1 MNLLEHAL
9 ATWMPAQRWFPGDR
23 IGGDV
28 TVVADTLLMAGDPE
42 LRHLVVSVRS
52 GAQDGVP
59 PARYQVLAGFR
70 RQIPAELAHA
80 VIGTDQRGKAVYDGL
95 HDSELT
101 AVLLRAI
108 AGERADGPLAFAR
121 EPGAAIDLTAR
132 SLVLSVEQSNTSLV
146 FGDSAILKVFRR
158 LFPGPNPDLEITSA
172 LARLGSSDIARPLGS
187 VSSRLDGEPVLLA
200 VLSEYQRGA
209 CDGWQLAL
217 TSLRDLY
224 ARYADRGA
232 GTAADAAAEAGGDFA
247 GEARRL
253 GAATA
258 RVHADLARAFGT
270 QTLGPEDLAGLA
282 GQMTLKLKE
291 ASAEVSALATFADK
305 VATAYAALTEIS
317 GPVTVQRIHGDYHLG
332 QVLRSQSGWVLL
344 DFEGEP
350 LVPLDRRRDLA
361 PALRDVAGMLRSF
374 DYAARH
380 LLVGHPDASRLS
392 GTALEWV
399 ARNSAAFCEGYAEEH
414 GSDPRD
420 QAILL
425 RALMLDKA
433 VYEVMYEARHRPSWQ
448 DIPLD
453 AIAGL

>member
-28 TVVADTLLMAGDPE
+28 TVIADTLLAAGDPE

-52 GAQDGVP
+52 GTPAGGP

-70 RQIPAELAHA
+70 RQVPAGLAHA

-121 EPGAAIDLTAR
+121 EPGAVIDLEGR

-158 LFPGPNPDLEITSA
+158 LFAGPNPDLEITSA

-224 ARYADRGA
+224 AR
-232 GTAADAAAEAGGDFA
+232 GTGHAAEAGGDFA
-247 GEARRL
+247 GEAHRL

-258 RVHADLARAFGT
+258 RVHEDLGSAFGT
-270 QTLGPEDLAGLA
+270 QPLSPDELAGLIT
-282 GQMTLKLKE
+282 QMTIKLAE
-291 ASAEVSALATFADK
+291 ASAEVPALAPFADK
-305 VATAYAALTEIS
+305 VAVAYSALAEITEPIQ
-317 GPVTVQRIHGDYHLG
+317 VQRIHGDYHLG
-332 QVLRSQSGWVLL
+332 QVLRSQNGWVLL

-350 LVPLDRRRDLA
+350 LVPLERRRDLA

>member
-9 ATWMPAQRWFPGDR
+9 ASWMPAQRWFPGDR

-28 TVVADTLLMAGDPE
+28 TVIGDSLLVAGDPE
-42 LRHLVVSVRS
+42 LRHLIVSVGS
-52 GAQDGVP
+52 GA

-70 RQIPAELAHA
+70 RRIPAELAHV
-80 VIGTDQRGKAVYDGL
+80 VIGTDRRGKVVYDGL

-101 AVLLRAI
+101 TVLLRAI
-108 AGERADGPLAFAR
+108 AGERADGPLVFAR
-121 EPGAAIDLTAR
+121 EPDVTIDLTAR
-132 SLVLSVEQSNTSLV
+132 SLVLSAEQSNTSLV

-158 LFPGPNPDLEITSA
+158 LYAGPNPDLEINSA

-200 VLSEYQRGA
+200 VLSEFQRGA

-224 ARYADRGA
+224 ARATDR
-232 GTAADAAAEAGGDFA
+232 AAEAGGDFA
-247 GEARRL
+247 GEAHRL

-258 RVHADLARAFGT
+258 RVHADLAQAFGT
-270 QTLGPEDLAGLA
+270 QTLNPEEMAGLA

-305 VATAYAALTEIS
+305 VATAYAALAEIT
-317 GPVTVQRIHGDYHLG
+317 GPVTVQRVHGDYHLG

-350 LVPLDRRRDLA
+350 LVPLERRRDLA

-380 LLVGHPDASRLS
+380 LLVGHPDAARLS

>member
-28 TVVADTLLMAGDPE
+28 TVIADTLLAAGDPE
-42 LRHLVVSVRS
+42 LRHLIVSVHS
-52 GAQDGVP
+52 GAPAGPP
-59 PARYQVLAGFR
+59 PAHYQVLAGFR
-70 RQIPAELAHA
+70 RQMPAELAHA
-80 VIGTDQRGKAVYDGL
+80 VIGTDQRGKTVYDGL

-101 AVLLRAI
+101 TVLLRAI
-108 AGERADGPLAFAR
+108 AGERAAGPLVFTR
-121 EPGAAIDLTAR
+121 EPDVVIDLTAR

-158 LFPGPNPDLEITSA
+158 LFAGPNPDLEITSA

-200 VLSEYQRGA
+200 VLSEFQRGA

-224 ARYADRGA
+224 ARATDR
-232 GTAADAAAEAGGDFA
+232 AAEAGGDFA
-247 GEARRL
+247 GEAHRL

-270 QTLGPEDLAGLA
+270 QTLNPEELAGLA

-291 ASAEVSALATFADK
+291 ASAEVPALATFADK
-305 VATAYAALTEIS
+305 IATAYAALAEITE
-317 GPVTVQRIHGDYHLG
+317 PVTVQRIHGDYHLG
-332 QVLRSQSGWVLL
+332 QVLRSRSGWVLL

-361 PALRDVAGMLRSF
+361 PALRDVAGLLRSF

>member
-23 IGGDV
+23 IGSDV
-28 TVVADTLLMAGDPE
+28 TVIADTLLAAGDPE
-42 LRHLVVSVRS
+42 LRHLIVSVGS
-52 GAQDGVP
+52 GAP

-70 RQIPAELAHA
+70 RQVPAELAHA

-158 LFPGPNPDLEITSA
+158 LFAGPNPDLEITSA

-224 ARYADRGA
+224 ARYTDRADV
-232 GTAADAAAEAGGDFA
+232 TAAGDAAAAAEAGGDFA
-247 GEARRL
+247 GEAHRL

-258 RVHADLARAFGT
+258 RVHADLAQAFGT
-270 QTLGPEDLAGLA
+270 QTLAPAGLAGLA
-282 GQMTLKLKE
+282 SQMTAKLRE
-291 ASAEVSALATFADK
+291 ASAEVPALATFADK
-305 VATAYAALTEIS
+305 VATAYASLTEITR
-317 GPVTVQRIHGDYHLG
+317 PVTVQRIHGDYHLG
-332 QVLRSQSGWVLL
+332 QVLRTQSGWVLL

-420 QAILL
+420 QAVLL